1 MSADSDKSTPPATE
15 GGSFPWEG
23 LLGLLFWVLVPAFFV
38 AVNWEAFY
46 PWALGRLGL
55 IIFVAAVV
63 LIGAIG
69 IGVYIAWGSPTGQ
82 IGSVISIGIGFI
94 LALAATVWTV
104 PPEYRLSVL
113 RSVFLVIVV
122 LLPALLYFL
131 FVALRK
137 ISLLQEFFTNLGK
150 LGLLERRR
158 LANTEELERDRKI
171 RVQTYLQKFEALYGA
186 IPKPLVSEILEKT
199 NPDYRDQHDKDD
211 VPNFQL
217 YESSLFTPEAIPAVI
232 ATLLIGLGWL
242 LVLPPWYMDG
252 TKLDAV
258 LKPTGDAALFAFLG
272 AYFYA
277 LQMLYRRFVRRDLR
291 ANAYVSISERIILA
305 VIGVWAVLQ
314 VFAAIPGG
322 FFVSGDGHAAALL
335 VIGFVVGAFPPI
347 AWQVVQAAFRKLSR
361 VEVFVPSLNSRMPL
375 RELDGLTVWHEGRL
389 EEEDVENVQN
399 MSTADLVDLMLHTRY
414 PPDRIIDWVDQA
426 LLYTQLGRQNALSKD
441 GDRNPIQQLQNRG
454 IRTASSLIVAYQES
468 KQRGKEEGR
477 KFECILGDEGG
488 SLPRLPS
495 IVDALYTNPN
505 LELVQ
510 RWNGTRRPAEKP
522 PQAFLVAREAAAA
535 SLAAAARTSD

>member
-1 MSADSDKSTPPATE
+1 
-15 GGSFPWEG
+15 
-23 LLGLLFWVLVPAFFV
+23 
-38 AVNWEAFY
+38 
-46 PWALGRLGL
+46 
-55 IIFVAAVV
+55 
-63 LIGAIG
+63 
-69 IGVYIAWGSPTGQ
+69 
-82 IGSVISIGIGFI
+82 
-94 LALAATVWTV
+94 
-104 PPEYRLSVL
+104 
-113 RSVFLVIVV
+113 
-122 LLPALLYFL
+122 L

-186 IPKPLVSEILEKT
+186 IPKSLVSEILEKT

-242 LVLPPWYMDG
+242 LVLPPWYIDG

-426 LLYTQLGRQNALSKD
+426 LLYTQLGRPNALSKD

-477 KFECILGDEGG
+477 EFECILGDEAG
-488 SLPRLPS
+488 SLPRLPC

-510 RWNGTRRPAEKP
+510 RWNGTRRPAEKL